1 MLVVDASVA
10 VKWLLP
16 EPGRPLARRLLT
28 EGEPLCAPDL
38 LLAEVGNA
46 LWKNIR
52 RGMPAGPL
60 REAWALLPPSFQ
72 RLVPMGELAAAAF
85 DLALR
90 HDHPVY
96 DCFYVALAR
105 RESAPLITADA
116 RLADRFAAAA
126 EIRLLGGT

>member
-16 EPGRPLARRLLT
+16 EPDRPLARRLLT

-38 LLAEVGNA
+38 VLAEVGNA
-46 LWKNIR
+46 LWKNVR

-60 REAWALLPPSFQ
+60 REGWDILPSCF
-72 RLVPMGELAAAAF
+72 RSLVPMAELAGEALA
-85 DLALR
+85 LALR

-105 RESAPLITADA
+105 RESAPLVTADS
-116 RLADRFAAAA
+116 RLAERLAPAAR
-126 EIRLLGGT
+126 IRLLGA